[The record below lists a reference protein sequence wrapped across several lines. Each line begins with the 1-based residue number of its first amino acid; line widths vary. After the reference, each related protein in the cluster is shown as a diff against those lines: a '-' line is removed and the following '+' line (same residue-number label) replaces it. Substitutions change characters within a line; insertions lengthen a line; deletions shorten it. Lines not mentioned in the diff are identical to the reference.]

1 MGPLGFPEL
10 ILIFIVALIVFGPK
24 RLPEIGRT
32 IGKAL
37 GEFKKASDEL
47 KNTIEREVRAEELK
61 ELTTLPKFTSLD
73 NVSRSEPAVQ
83 TVTVEATPAPVEATP
98 VAVEATPVA
107 ANAPADPTPA
117 G

>member
-10 ILIFIVALIVFGPK
+10 ILIFIVALIVFGPR

-37 GEFKKASDEL
+37 GEFKKASDDL
-47 KNTIEREVRAEELK
+47 KNTIEREVRAEEIK
-61 ELTTLPKFTSLD
+61 ELTTFPKFTPLEH
-73 NVSRSEPAVQ
+73 VSRSEPAAQ
-83 TVTVEATPAPVEATP
+83 TVTVEPTPPAP
-98 VAVEATPVA
+98 A
-107 ANAPADPTPA
+107 AAPAAPTDPNAA

>member
-10 ILIFIVALIVFGPK
+10 VLIFIVALIVFGPK

-32 IGKAL
+32 LGKAL

-47 KNTIEREVRAEELK
+47 KNTIEREVHAEELK
-61 ELTTLPKFTSLD
+61 ELTKLPKFTPVD
-73 NVSRSEPAVQ
+73 VVSRSEPA
-83 TVTVEATPAPVEATP
+83 TPAVTVEATPVAIAEHAAP
-98 VAVEATPVA
+98 
-107 ANAPADPTPA
+107 NAPSDPTPA

>member
-10 ILIFIVALIVFGPK
+10 VLIFIVTLIVFGPK

-32 IGKAL
+32 LGKAL

-47 KNTIEREVRAEELK
+47 KNTIEREVHAEELK
-61 ELTTLPKFTSLD
+61 ELTRLPKFTPVD
-73 NVSRSEPAVQ
+73 VVSRSEPA
-83 TVTVEATPAPVEATP
+83 TPAVEPTPVTVEATP
-98 VAVEATPVA
+98 VAVAEHA
-107 ANAPADPTPA
+107 APSAPSDPTPA

>member
-32 IGKAL
+32 LGKAL

-61 ELTTLPKFTSLD
+61 ELTTLPKFTPID
-73 NVSRSEPAVQ
+73 VVSRSEPAPVGQ
-83 TVTVEATPAPVEATP
+83 APSP
-98 VAVEATPVA
+98 VASPVPPSVPSSEPTA
-107 ANAPADPTPA
+107 AAPSDPTPA